1 MALFLSTYINKLDRK
16 GRVSIPASFRGALY
30 GDDFSGVVL
39 FCSPKYP
46 CLEGFDMKT
55 MEAMASRL
63 DQFDMFSSEQDDMAA
78 AIFGAANP
86 LSLDGQGRIVLSED
100 LKDYAC
106 LEGKAAIVGLGR
118 KFQIWNPDKFSGRQ
132 TQARKNVEAQGLTL
146 PGDGVSRPGKGGDA

>member
-1 MALFLSTYINKLDRK
+1 
-16 GRVSIPASFRGALY
+16 
-30 GDDFSGVVL
+30 
-39 FCSPKYP
+39 
-46 CLEGFDMKT
+46 MKT